1 MRFSN
6 LVIGAFFIA
15 LAIGII
21 FLSAGFDASAGQ
33 RFGPGLF
40 PTCTALLMGAAGSA
54 LFIKALLQR
63 EVRPWVELADW
74 WREKRLV
81 LNGASIF
88 VTLFLYLFFSEVV
101 GFLILVPLLLW
112 GLIALLWGRVW
123 TALVIGVLASLGIHL
138 FFVELLKVPLPWG
151 LVPYFKLL

>member
-6 LVIGAFFIA
+6 LVTGAFFIA

-54 LFIKALLQR
+54 LFIKAWLQR

-81 LNGASIF
+81 SGAAAWSWARDGGGDGSREGTHGARDGATPDTSARLPF
-88 VTLFLYLFFSEVV
+88 
-101 GFLILVPLLLW
+101 
-112 GLIALLWGRVW
+112 GRV
-123 TALVIGVLASLGIHL
+123 GIHHPRL
-138 FFVELLKVPLPWG
+138 EARARPGGGYETPSTRAVPTEHR
-151 LVPYFKLL
+151 